1 MSTDDTSG
9 NRWEPSPSS
18 SESDPVSEHPS
29 AGHAPVETGAAPPTR
44 PGWRDELPGHR
55 GWFAAGAAA
64 VVFIVGGAGGFL
76 VGHATA
82 GADQDRNP
90 FGQQG
95 PRNGFGPGP
104 GGNGRMPGQPPG
116 QQPRSNGGDGQGS
129 DGSHT

>member
-18 SESDPVSEHPS
+18 SESDPVSEHPT
-29 AGHAPVETGAAPPTR
+29 AAQPPVDTAAPQPAGVDR
-44 PGWRDELPGHR
+44 REGPPDHR

-82 GADQDRNP
+82 GATQDRNP

-104 GGNGRMPGQPPG
+104 GGSGQMPGQPPG
-116 QQPRSNGGDGQGS
+116 QQPRSNDGDGQGS